1 MMQTVGDGMPKETP
15 SYTNW
20 GIISTFA
27 MIPIFSD
34 QWNTNGAWMAWTG
47 NLSRSNCLSIPLP
60 IVPSL
65 RRN

>member
-27 MIPIFSD
+27 MIPIFFD

-47 NLSRSNCLSIPLP
+47 N
-60 IVPSL
+60 
-65 RRN
+65 